1 MVCYRNERRTEDNI
15 CVQICILYYILLYE
29 DVRLANMRNIL
40 ASGRQVS
47 PKLLVVRCS
56 VPDPRSGAF
65 LPPGSGMNFF
75 RIWNP
80 DSG

>member
-47 PKLLVVRCS
+47 PKLLVVRLD
-56 VPDPRSGAF
+56 VV
-65 LPPGSGMNFF
+65 F
-75 RIWNP
+75 RIRDP
-80 DSG
+80 VLFYPLDPG